1 MMNPSLKKYEE
12 EVPQFEYNILKTI
25 KLSRKI
31 QPIAKRFDEASKV
44 RKSSRIFR
52 PITLAELGSV
62 LWYSAKVKSTFLQK
76 NGYILTHRGTPS
88 AGARHPIDIIILNSN
103 FLESNYFY
111 YYNPFEHS
119 LNKLNS
125 SGSDI
130 ATLFKTHI
138 NEIVQINNATIIWFV
153 AHVNRTAAKYENA
166 QSLIWRD
173 AGALINNIQ
182 MTCTAIGLNS
192 CSIGSLGE
200 PFISN
205 FFHDEPD
212 VVGAGG
218 LLIG

>member
-1 MMNPSLKKYEE
+1 MKNPGVKKYEE
-12 EVPQFEYNILKTI
+12 EVPQFEYNIIEII

-31 QPIAKRFDEASKV
+31 SPIATRFDEISKI

-52 PITLAELGSV
+52 PITMEKLGSI

-103 FLESNYFY
+103 FLLENNFY

-119 LNKLNS
+119 LNQVVSSSDDIKLFI
-125 SGSDI
+125 D
-130 ATLFKTHI
+130 HI
-138 NEIVQINNATIIWFV
+138 NQVVEINNATIIWFV
-153 AHVNRTAAKYENA
+153 AHVNRTATKYENA

-182 MTCTAIGLNS
+182 MTCTAIGINS
-192 CSIGSLGE
+192 CPIGSLGE
-200 PFISN
+200 PFISS
-205 FFHDEPD
+205 FFNNTEG
-212 VVGAGG
+212 VFGAGG